1 MTNRPDSDAMGSPDW
16 ALLGAMVALIAI
28 GLMVV
33 YSSTF
38 DLGYRLYDDPS
49 YFLKRQVI
57 CLAIGIAA
65 TFVVT
70 QVHYRHWMKFSIPL
84 MLLTLAVLSVLAIS
98 RKRLLFGQSVSPV
111 ELAKLTMVIYIG
123 HWLASKRAEQLRRL
137 PVGPL
142 PFTIIVGLV
151 AGLVIVQPDLSE
163 ALVII
168 LVSVVMF
175 FLAGADL
182 LQFAVGLL
190 GGGVAF
196 AAVVS
201 RIPYAMERLQPLF
214 AERQNPASSGGLQLR
229 QGLIALGSGGFL
241 GLGPGNGRMKYQ
253 WLPAAHTDSI
263 FAILGEELGLIGCL
277 FVVALF
283 VLILYRGFRIA
294 QEAPDSFGRLL
305 CIGITCWISFQ
316 ALINMAVVTGTIP
329 FAGIALPFFS
339 VGGSSLVTCMVGVG
353 ILLNVSR
360 VANAASTRERSRAPW
375 IDRLEGRF
383 ERPASQ
389 RMWTGQRRG
398 SNLEPGARA

>member
-1 MTNRPDSDAMGSPDW
+1 MTNRPDSDTLGSPDW
-16 ALLGAMVALIAI
+16 VLLGAMVALIAM
-28 GLMVV
+28 GLMLV

-38 DLGYRLYDDPS
+38 DLGYRLHGDS
-49 YFLKRQVI
+49 RYFFKRQVI
-57 CLAIGIAA
+57 WLAIGIAA
-65 TFVVT
+65 TFAVT

-84 MLLTLAVLSVLAIS
+84 MLLTLGVLIVLAVS
-98 RKRLLFGQSVSPV
+98 GERMLFGQSVSPV

-151 AGLVIVQPDLSE
+151 AGLVIVQPDISE

-168 LVSVVMF
+168 LVSIVMF

-182 LQFAVGLL
+182 LQFAIGLL

-196 AAVVS
+196 AAVIS
-201 RIPYAMERLQPLF
+201 RIPYAMERLQPHF
-214 AERQNPASSGGLQLR
+214 AEWQDPLNSGNFQLT
-229 QGLIALGSGGFL
+229 QGLIALGSGGIL
-241 GLGPGNGRMKYQ
+241 GYGPGNGRMKYQ

-277 FVVALF
+277 FLVALF
-283 VLILYRGFRIA
+283 VVILYRGFRIA
-294 QEAPDSFGRLL
+294 EEAPDSFGRLL
-305 CIGITCWISFQ
+305 SIGITCWISVQ

-329 FAGIALPFFS
+329 FTGIALPFIS

-353 ILLNVSR
+353 ILLSISR
-360 VANAASTRERSRAPW
+360 VANATSSREPSRAPW
-375 IDRLEGRF
+375 IDRLERQLEGPTAR
-383 ERPASQ
+383 RT
-389 RMWTGQRRG
+389 WVGQRRG
-398 SNLEPGARA
+398 PNLRPGS